1 MLFRFGVVLPARIA
15 EGGGALLVAGSRPE
29 LGEWD
34 PQRAVPM
41 QPARPAAALAAQEPV
56 LWLGEV
62 LLSDEDTAS
71 PFWYKFLR
79 REGGQLLW
87 EGKGGARRS
96 VPPRWSRKRGVGVAA
111 VAAGR
116 AGQQELT
123 LAGSAPPAWGCLAWC
138 CPRVRAV
145 LCLQVEFGRLR
156 WHRAGRKHSLL

>member
-62 LLSDEDTAS
+62 LLPDEDTAS

-96 VPPRWSRKRGVGVAA
+96 APLERAARGGGGSCCSGSGW
-111 VAAGR
+111 AAG
-116 AGQQELT
+116 AQF
-123 LAGSAPPAWGCLAWC
+123 P
-138 CPRVRAV
+138 
-145 LCLQVEFGRLR
+145 
-156 WHRAGRKHSLL
+156 

>member
-62 LLSDEDTAS
+62 LL
-71 PFWYKFLR
+71 W
-79 REGGQLLW
+79 
-87 EGKGGARRS
+87 
-96 VPPRWSRKRGVGVAA
+96 AA
-111 VAAGR
+111 LQDG
-116 AGQQELT
+116 
-123 LAGSAPPAWGCLAWC
+123 
-138 CPRVRAV
+138 AV
-145 LCLQVEFGRLR
+145 LLCMLSASWARHRQV
-156 WHRAGRKHSLL
+156 